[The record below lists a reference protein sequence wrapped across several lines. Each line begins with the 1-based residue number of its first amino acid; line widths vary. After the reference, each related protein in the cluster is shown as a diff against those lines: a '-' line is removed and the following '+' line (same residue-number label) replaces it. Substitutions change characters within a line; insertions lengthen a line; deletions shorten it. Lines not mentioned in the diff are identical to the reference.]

1 MATRLEV
8 SNKQYIEQEFSN
20 RKYWVYKDIGDLE
33 NDTNTRGDSDKQ
45 YIQIKENGYDIVEL
59 SIAIQE
65 AGLTSTEKMIV
76 GLLVYGLKH
85 KEIASKLGLTQM
97 QFRYSH
103 RQLKAKLKKV
113 L

>member
-1 MATRLEV
+1 MTVLEV
-8 SNKQYIEQEFSN
+8 SNKQYIEQEFSD
-20 RKYWVYKDIGDLE
+20 RKYFTFEDI
-33 NDTNTRGDSDKQ
+33 NDADQFQDHHSNNNLQ
-45 YIQIKENGYDIVEL
+45 VKESGYDVVEL

-85 KEIASKLGLTQM
+85 KEIATKLKLTQM
-97 QFRYSH
+97 QFRYLH